1 MIGARLLIV
10 ACRKALVSS
19 TMLRAIFFKEIT
31 MDKRFMKKSKEEL
44 VEYLQFRRR
53 GSSVDNKKG
62 KGSYKRNKKHRKNDD
77 GE

>member
-1 MIGARLLIV
+1 
-10 ACRKALVSS
+10 
-19 TMLRAIFFKEIT
+19 

-44 VEYLQFRRR
+44 IEYLQFRRR